1 MSTAPSY
8 APVAHQ
14 DPVKLIR
21 GLIREVPDWP
31 QPGIMFRDITPL
43 IQDAAAFHALIDL
56 FVLRHM
62 RQRLDLVV
70 GIDAR
75 GFIFGSA
82 LAYALNVGFV
92 PVRKKGKLPFK
103 TMGQSYTLEY
113 GHSDVEIHVDA
124 VQPGQRVLLVDD
136 LVATGGTMLAAIKLL
151 QRLGGNVIEAA
162 AIVDLPDLGGSR
174 AIAKTETP
182 FFSVCQFADAAAPPA
197 TQAG

>member
-1 MSTAPSY
+1 MSTAPY

-21 GLIREVPDWP
+21 SLIRGVPDWP
-31 QPGIMFRDITPL
+31 QPGVLFRDITPL
-43 IQDAAAFHALIDL
+43 IQDAVAFRALIDL

-113 GHSDVEIHVDA
+113 GSSDVEIHVDA
-124 VQPGQRVLLVDD
+124 VQPGQR
-136 LVATGGTMLAAIKLL
+136 AIRLL
-151 QRLGGNVIEAA
+151 QQLGGNVIEAA

-174 AIAKTETP
+174 EIAKTGTP
-182 FFSVCQFADAAAPPA
+182 FFSVCQFTD
-197 TQAG
+197 

>member
-1 MSTAPSY
+1 MSSAPY
-8 APVAHQ
+8 APVAYQ
-14 DPVKLIR
+14 DPVGLIHSLIR
-21 GLIREVPDWP
+21 AVPDWP
-31 QPGIMFRDITPL
+31 VPGVMFRDITPL
-43 IQDAAAFHALIDL
+43 FQDAAAFRVLIEL
-56 FVLRHM
+56 FVLRNM

-75 GFIFGSA
+75 GFIMGSA

-103 TMGQSYTLEY
+103 TIGQSYSLEY
-113 GHSDVEIHVDA
+113 GQAEVEIHVDA

-151 QRLGGNVIEAA
+151 QQLGGNVVEAA
-162 AIVDLPDLGGSR
+162 AVIDLPDLGGSR

-182 FFSVCQFADAAAPPA
+182 FFSLCQF
-197 TQAG
+197 GGE